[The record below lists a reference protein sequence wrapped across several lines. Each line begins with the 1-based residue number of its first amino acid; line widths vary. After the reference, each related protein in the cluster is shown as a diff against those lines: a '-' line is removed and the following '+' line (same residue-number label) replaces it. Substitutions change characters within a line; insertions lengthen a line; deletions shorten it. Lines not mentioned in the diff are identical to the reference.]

1 MAGRDDKVRL
11 FTSGFSD
18 KILVY
23 NVDSIA
29 GPVPNVTLD
38 QDIMVQDGYTMSY
51 AYYSKKHS
59 SLYTVHE
66 PQADAE
72 NNNGTVARWEV
83 DLRGKPTFTRKEVV
97 VTYLLRTS
105 FP

>member
-1 MAGRDDKVRL
+1 MAEPDDKGRL

-23 NVDSIA
+23 NVDGLA

-38 QDIMVQDGYTMSY
+38 QEIMVQDGYTMSY
-51 AYYSKKHS
+51 AYYSRKHS

-66 PQADAE
+66 PLADAE

-83 DLRGKPTFTRKEVV
+83 DLRGKPTFTRKEVIIC
-97 VTYLLRTS
+97 
-105 FP
+105 